1 MARDASEYGLVNDV
15 EELNNSAHD
24 LGANSQGEIDENEG
38 SILLFGKD
46 NVDKKAGGAAA
57 GAMAG
62 DDQTT

>member
-24 LGANSQGEIDENEG
+24 LRSNSQDEIDENEG
-38 SILLFGKD
+38 SILLFEKD
-46 NVDKKAGGAAA
+46 KVDKKAAGAAA
-57 GAMAG
+57 GAMLG